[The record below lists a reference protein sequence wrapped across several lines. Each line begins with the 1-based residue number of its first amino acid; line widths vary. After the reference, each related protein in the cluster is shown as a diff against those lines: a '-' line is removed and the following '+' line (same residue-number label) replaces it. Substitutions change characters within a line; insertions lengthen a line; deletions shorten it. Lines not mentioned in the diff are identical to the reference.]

1 MQPELNIGVVGHVD
15 HGKTSLVYNLTG
27 VLTDTHSEE
36 KKRGITIKLGYADAV
51 VYKCGKCGEY
61 GTNET
66 CKKCSA
72 KAPQQVKKI
81 SFLDAPGHE
90 TLMATVIAASSIM
103 DGGLF
108 VISAAEKCPQPQTIE
123 HLMVLEASGIKNIV
137 IAQNKVDL
145 VTKEQAK
152 ANYKDIRNFLKG
164 SLFENCP
171 IIPVSA
177 STGLNMGFLLQALVE
192 GIEKRHA
199 SEGNALMYIAR
210 SFDVNK
216 PGVGIGKITGAVLG
230 GSIVRGSFKTGDEIE
245 IYPGSLRTKKD
256 KEVIVPLKS
265 KISAIHAGKE
275 LLTEATPGGL
285 VGIATQLDP
294 SLSRADALVGCL
306 VGKPGT
312 LPPIA
317 SELTLDIKALS
328 RQLEKFSDG
337 YTPSEPL
344 VLGAGTATTVGFVQ
358 SAKKGKVTL
367 KLKKPVCIDPSSK
380 IAVMRRSKNRW
391 HLYATATLAK

>member
-36 KKRGITIKLGYADAV
+36 KKRGITIKLGYADAII
-51 VYKCGKCGEY
+51 YKCTKCSEY
-61 GTNET
+61 GTVET
-66 CKKCSA
+66 CKKCGA
-72 KAPQQVKKI
+72 KAGQQVKKI

-152 ANYKDIRNFLKG
+152 LNYKEIKQFIKG

-177 STGLNMGFLLQALVE
+177 STGLNTGFLLQALVDS
-192 GIEKRHA
+192 IEKRQ
-199 SEGNALMYIAR
+199 S
-210 SFDVNK
+210 
-216 PGVGIGKITGAVLG
+216 
-230 GSIVRGSFKTGDEIE
+230 
-245 IYPGSLRTKKD
+245 
-256 KEVIVPLKS
+256 
-265 KISAIHAGKE
+265 
-275 LLTEATPGGL
+275 
-285 VGIATQLDP
+285 
-294 SLSRADALVGCL
+294 ADA
-306 VGKPGT
+306 
-312 LPPIA
+312 
-317 SELTLDIKALS
+317 
-328 RQLEKFSDG
+328 
-337 YTPSEPL
+337 
-344 VLGAGTATTVGFVQ
+344 
-358 SAKKGKVTL
+358 
-367 KLKKPVCIDPSSK
+367 
-380 IAVMRRSKNRW
+380 
-391 HLYATATLAK
+391 